1 VSGAAVVAALLALAA
16 CGGGN
21 DAANPQVASLPT
33 TSASGAAVPP
43 PATSS
48 VAVGR
53 PQERLDDTPERHEAL
68 IDAWDACL
76 AAHGATYGGTGVAGG
91 RSLKE
96 PIPTAA
102 KNACTDKL
110 PIGPPE
116 LDPSQNLH
124 YRDDMVAEISCLRA
138 HGDKV
143 HLTSDTSVYP
153 NGLGWT
159 YDDNA
164 TTPANEGQIEDAC
177 QLAAFGD
184 K

>member
-1 VSGAAVVAALLALAA
+1 MSGAAVVAALVA

-33 TSASGAAVPP
+33 TSSAGVTVAP
-43 PATSS
+43 PAT
-48 VAVGR
+48 AGR

-68 IDAWDACL
+68 IAAWDACL
-76 AAHGATYGGTGVAGG
+76 VARGATYGGAGVAGG
-91 RSLKE
+91 KSLKE

-124 YRDDMVAEISCLRA
+124 YRDDMVAEINCLRA
-138 HGDKV
+138 HGDRV

-164 TTPANEGQIEDAC
+164 TVPANEGQIEDAC
-177 QLAAFGD
+177 QLAAFGG